1 MNQVLS
7 KQITLDAPIPGEG
20 LTHALGD
27 RPWQKPAQYT
37 TVDEVIPFY
46 VEKIRSPDFTPELLK
61 VIEIGFPLTTIAN
74 SMQNAAV
81 MEGVHNVDVGIL
93 ALPAIVELLALV
105 SKENDVPYKTGLERA
120 SELEDRPVQE
130 ADIALAMKDLNDK
143 KPEEEEVVEEEEMPM
158 EDKPTG
164 LMARREM

>member
-1 MNQVLS
+1 MSEPQL
-7 KQITLDAPIPGEG
+7 TLDAPIPGEG
-20 LTHALGD
+20 LTHKLGD

-37 TVDEVIPFY
+37 TVDEVVPFY
-46 VEKIRSPDFTPELLK
+46 VERIRNPDFMPQLLK

-81 MEGVHNVDVGIL
+81 MEGTHSVDVGIL

-105 SKENDVPYKTGLERA
+105 AKENDVPFKTGLERPEA
-120 SELEDRPVQE
+120 PKEPQITE
-130 ADIALAMKDLNDK
+130 ADIALAMKDMDK
-143 KPEEEEVVEEEEMPM
+143 EEPMMEEEKPVEEMPQA
-158 EDKPTG
+158 EPTG